1 MAIDDNTS
9 YELTG
14 AQVKDLAN
22 KIKAKADDNI
32 FVGATSAV
40 PGSKGIV
47 PAPQAGD
54 DTKFLSGDGTWKTAG
69 GGDATKVFYIT
80 APLKNLV
87 NSNFYIY
94 TDAALTQA
102 VDFVDFSITLRHS
115 PAKLVYNAPSP
126 NQSFSSYDIF
136 IAGDDA
142 FNFQDSDAE
151 CSRYYAIGDDGY
163 PDYGIMKMYSISFCN
178 SFASIS
184 RVLDFQPKL
193 TAGTGINI
201 DANNVIS
208 ATGGGGQGGA
218 VFYTTY
224 KDNYNHNSIWEDT
237 PGSNIKLLDS
247 DGNQISAQ
255 QLYIAYADQGSVN
268 INGCIDPNIPTTP
281 QAATS
286 IIHVT
291 NDNVYYYFWMVI
303 VTNNGGNQLIR
314 CLKAQMNAM
323 YFSLDHDIP
332 LQSGGGGGMSS
343 ILLYATDRSQYLQG
357 HSQFQGR
364 PYPNY
369 LVLFPKQPVANT
381 TNLLIKVDDLKA
393 IDITGSRIYVSCD
406 FQQEQL
412 FSSQYSG
419 YVYGEIIGY
428 AHTTRSG
435 TQEGFLFMYPGQAGR
450 CFSRAITNT
459 VENGT
464 GAVLWELNS
473 AF

>member
-54 DTKFLSGDGTWKTAG
+54 DTKFLSGDGTWKTA
-69 GGDATKVFYIT
+69 
-80 APLKNLV
+80 
-87 NSNFYIY
+87 
-94 TDAALTQA
+94 
-102 VDFVDFSITLRHS
+102 
-115 PAKLVYNAPSP
+115 
-126 NQSFSSYDIF
+126 
-136 IAGDDA
+136 
-142 FNFQDSDAE
+142 
-151 CSRYYAIGDDGY
+151 
-163 PDYGIMKMYSISFCN
+163 
-178 SFASIS
+178 
-184 RVLDFQPKL
+184 
-193 TAGTGINI
+193 
-201 DANNVIS
+201 
-208 ATGGGGQGGA
+208 GGGGQGGA

-381 TNLLIKVDDLKA
+381 TNLLIKLDDLRA
-393 IDITGSRIYVSCD
+393 IDILGSRIYVSCD